1 MRSGN
6 KECIRDA
13 ILVLGKRLQN
23 NALTAEGRSRV
34 EALPAFLARFNPAT
48 SVLVFC
54 GGVTKGQTLSEASAM
69 YQYYQQL
76 NTHSSQSSYKT
87 LLEDQSLNTIENIH
101 NAAHKLISSG
111 LLQQEQRVNA
121 VFVSNDYHLQR
132 IFQIQELMDEQGLL
146 RVLLEKCQ
154 QAGLYVSISTDVQ
167 HHCSVPY
174 PHANQAGQ
182 IFLALDELTVFRVFL
197 EGVVR
202 GVYFPIQR
210 GLLHQVTQ
218 TAQRSMSVLTALV
231 QEPKLVKRIEV
242 LKKVIESVDETCSQ
256 QSVAGYLEQFHD
268 ELTTLNRQLDPEVV
282 TQAH

>member
-6 KECIRDA
+6 KECIRDV

-34 EALPAFLARFNPAT
+34 EALPTFLARFNPDT

-54 GGVTKGQTLSEASAM
+54 GGVTKGQTRSEASAM
-69 YQYYQQL
+69 HQYYQQL
-76 NTHSSQSSYKT
+76 NTHFPQLSYKT

-101 NAAHKLISSG
+101 NAAQKLISSG
-111 LLQQEQRVNA
+111 LLRQGQNVNA

-132 IFQIQELMDEQGLL
+132 IFQIQALMDEQGLL

-154 QAGLYVSISTDVQ
+154 QAGLHVSLSTDIQ

-174 PHANQAGQ
+174 PHVNQAGQ

-202 GVYFPIQR
+202 GVYFPIQQ

-218 TAQRSMSVLTALV
+218 IAQRSLSVLTSLV
-231 QEPKLVKRIEV
+231 REPKVVKRIEV
-242 LKKVIESVDETCSQ
+242 LQEVVGSIDETCSKQ
-256 QSVAGYLEQFHD
+256 RVTGYLAQFHE

>member
-6 KECIRDA
+6 KECIRDV

-34 EALPAFLARFNPAT
+34 EALPTFLARFNPDT

-54 GGVTKGQTLSEASAM
+54 GGVTKGQTRSEASAM
-69 YQYYQQL
+69 HQYYQQL

-101 NAAHKLISSG
+101 NAVHKLISSG
-111 LLQQEQRVNA
+111 LLLQGQNVNA

-132 IFQIQELMDEQGLL
+132 IFEIQALMDEQGLL

-154 QAGLYVSISTDVQ
+154 QAGLHVSISTDIQ

-174 PHANQAGQ
+174 PHVNQAGQ

-197 EGVVR
+197 EGVAR
-202 GVYFPIQR
+202 GVYFPIQL

-218 TAQRSMSVLTALV
+218 MAQRSLSVLTSLV
-231 QEPKLVKRIEV
+231 REPKLVKRIEV
-242 LKKVIESVDETCSQ
+242 LQEVVGSIDETCSQ
-256 QSVAGYLEQFHD
+256 QRVAGYLAHFHE

>member
-6 KECIRDA
+6 KECIRDV

-34 EALPAFLARFNPAT
+34 EALPTFLARFNPDT

-54 GGVTKGQTLSEASAM
+54 GGVTKGQTRSEASAM
-69 YQYYQQL
+69 HQYYQQL
-76 NTHSSQSSYKT
+76 NTHFPQPSYKT

-101 NAAHKLISSG
+101 NAAQKLISSG
-111 LLQQEQRVNA
+111 LLRQGQNVNA

-132 IFQIQELMDEQGLL
+132 IFQIQALMDEQGLL

-154 QAGLYVSISTDVQ
+154 QAGLHVSLSTDIQ

-174 PHANQAGQ
+174 PHVNQAGQ

-202 GVYFPIQR
+202 GVYFPIQQ
-210 GLLHQVTQ
+210 GLLHQVAQ
-218 TAQRSMSVLTALV
+218 IAQRSLSVLTSLV
-231 QEPKLVKRIEV
+231 REPKLVKRIEV
-242 LKKVIESVDETCSQ
+242 LQEVVGNIDETCSKQ
-256 QSVAGYLEQFHD
+256 RIAGYLAQFHA